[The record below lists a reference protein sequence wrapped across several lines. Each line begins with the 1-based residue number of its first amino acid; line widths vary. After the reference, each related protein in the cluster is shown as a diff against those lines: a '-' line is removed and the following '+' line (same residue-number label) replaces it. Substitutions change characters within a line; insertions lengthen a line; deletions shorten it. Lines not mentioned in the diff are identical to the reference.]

1 MFLIE
6 KLNARKLSFSWKMDS
21 SKEEELFQ
29 LGFILLDDK
38 KRKKQRNVDFGF
50 VKYFARVKDKV
61 CVQIFLVSFN
71 LVIEN
76 INLSIFLIIFLRV
89 FLTRYLK

>member
-21 SKEEELFQ
+21 SKEEELFL
-29 LGFILLDDK
+29 LGFIFLDDK

-61 CVQIFLVSFN
+61 CFQIFFVSFN
-71 LVIEN
+71 LVIEK
-76 INLSIFLIIFLRV
+76 INLSIFLIIFLQV